1 MPNSNAP
8 TGLKPVRY
16 RNGAPWT
23 GAARHY
29 HVPAAN
35 ATALFVGDP
44 VIITGTG
51 DPAGYPDAGI
61 ATAAGAGR
69 ITGVI
74 VGIRP
79 SAPFSPYKHLPAS
92 TEGYIIVADDP
103 ALLFEAQEDS
113 VGGALAATNIGQN
126 IDLIAGAGNTG
137 TGASGWQLDSSTA
150 ATTATLQC
158 RLIELQHTPDN
169 DIGTN
174 AKWLVA
180 INLPTETGAAGST
193 GV

>member
-1 MPNSNAP
+1 MPNSNAAQ
-8 TGLKPVRY
+8 GLRPVRY

-23 GAARHY
+23 GAARTY
-29 HVPAAN
+29 HVPVGN
-35 ATALFVGDP
+35 ATALFIGDP
-44 VIITGTG
+44 VVITGTG
-51 DPAGYPDAGI
+51 DPAGHPDAGI

-74 VGIRP
+74 VGFRP
-79 SAPFSPYKHLPAS
+79 TAPFSPLKHLPAG

-113 VGGALAATNIGQN
+113 VGGALAVTNIGQN

-137 TGASGWQLDSSTA
+137 TGTSGWQLDSSTA

-158 RLIELQHTPDN
+158 RLVELQHTADN
-169 DIGTN
+169 EIGAN